1 MRKCIAR
8 RAYWA
13 SLLAICIVLLV
24 RPDSA
29 QAAEASRIG
38 DASGKLITVPTH
50 VSRIVSLAPNLT
62 EILCGIGLGE
72 KLVGVSS
79 YSDYPAAVKKLPKV
93 GGFASLNVEVIV
105 SLRPDIAVGTM
116 DGNSETDVA
125 KLRSLGIPVF
135 CVFPKNMKGLMQ
147 SIDQLGR
154 LFRREAEAKKLVS
167 NIELVVKRVKR
178 KAERLTRGRGRP
190 RVLIALDIK
199 PVVSATAQTFI
210 GELIEIAGGVNVVG
224 AYGIRYPRLGL
235 ETIVASAPDV
245 ILVTGHGSRKE
256 LLKDLRS
263 WARWREIPAVKNGR
277 VYLLDPDI
285 TTRPGPRVAGALMTI
300 QRKLFAK

>member
-1 MRKCIAR
+1 M
-8 RAYWA
+8 
-13 SLLAICIVLLV
+13 
-24 RPDSA
+24 
-29 QAAEASRIG
+29 Q
-38 DASGKLITVPTH
+38 DASGKLITVPAH

-79 YSDYPAAVKKLPKV
+79 YSNYPPAAVQKLPKV
-93 GGFASLNVEVIV
+93 GGFASLNVEMIV

-116 DGNSETDVA
+116 DGNSKTEVA
-125 KLRSLGIPVF
+125 NLRSLGIPVF
-135 CVFPKNMKGLMQ
+135 CVFPNNMKGLTE
-147 SIDQLGR
+147 SINQLGK

-167 NIELVVKRVKR
+167 DIELVVKRVKL

-199 PVVSATAQTFI
+199 PVVSATAETFI

-224 AYGIRYPRLGL
+224 TCGIRYPKLGL

-245 ILVTGHGSRKE
+245 ILVTGHGSRKG

-263 WARWREIPAVKNGR
+263 LARWREIPAVKNGR
-277 VYLLDPDI
+277 VYLLAPDV
-285 TTRPGPRVAGALMTI
+285 TTRPGPRVVGALMTI
-300 QRKLFAK
+300 HKKLFAE

>member
-1 MRKCIAR
+1 M
-8 RAYWA
+8 
-13 SLLAICIVLLV
+13 
-24 RPDSA
+24 
-29 QAAEASRIG
+29 Q
-38 DASGKLITVPTH
+38 DASGTLMTVPAS

-79 YSDYPAAVKKLPKV
+79 YSNYPPAVKKLPKV
-93 GGFASLNVEVIV
+93 GGFASLNIEMIV
-105 SLRPDIAVGTM
+105 SLRPDMAVATM
-116 DGNSETDVA
+116 DGNSKADVT

-135 CVFPKNMKGLMQ
+135 CVFPNNMKGLMR
-147 SIDQLGR
+147 SIEQLGR
-154 LFRREAEAKKLVS
+154 LFRRERQAKELVS
-167 NIELVVKRVKR
+167 NIDLVVKQVKL
-178 KAERLTRGRGRP
+178 KAASFTRSRGRP

-199 PVVSATAQTFI
+199 PVVSASAQTFL

-224 AYGIRYPRLGL
+224 ASDIRYPRLGL

-245 ILVTGHGSRKE
+245 ILVTGHGSRKG
-256 LLKDLRS
+256 LLKELRS
-263 WARWREIPAVKNGR
+263 WARWREIPAIRNGR

-300 QRKLFAK
+300 QRNLFAK

>member
-1 MRKCIAR
+1 MKSCTAR
-8 RAYWA
+8 RAYWT
-13 SLLAICIVLLV
+13 SLLVTCALLV
-24 RPDSA
+24 LSCCA
-29 QAAEASRIG
+29 QALQVSRMQ
-38 DASGKLITVPTH
+38 DASGTLMTVPAS

-79 YSDYPAAVKKLPKV
+79 YSNYPPAVKKLPKV
-93 GGFASLNVEVIV
+93 GGFASLNIEMIV
-105 SLRPDIAVGTM
+105 SLRPDMAVATM
-116 DGNSETDVA
+116 DGNSKADVT

-135 CVFPKNMKGLMQ
+135 CVFPNNVKGLMR
-147 SIDQLGR
+147 SIEQLGR
-154 LFRREAEAKKLVS
+154 LFRRERQAKELVS
-167 NIELVVKRVKR
+167 NIDLVVKQVKL
-178 KAERLTRGRGRP
+178 KAASFTRSRGRP

-199 PVVSATAQTFI
+199 PVVSASAQTFL

-224 AYGIRYPRLGL
+224 ASDIRYPRLGL

-245 ILVTGHGSRKE
+245 ILVTGHGSRKG
-256 LLKDLRS
+256 LLKELRS
-263 WARWREIPAVKNGR
+263 WARWREIPAIRNGR

-300 QRKLFAK
+300 QRNLFAK

>member
-1 MRKCIAR
+1 MLSC
-8 RAYWA
+8 
-13 SLLAICIVLLV
+13 C
-24 RPDSA
+24 A
-29 QAAEASRIG
+29 QALQVSRMQ
-38 DASGKLITVPTH
+38 DASGTLMTVPAS

-79 YSDYPAAVKKLPKV
+79 YSNYPPAVKKLPKV
-93 GGFASLNVEVIV
+93 GGFASLNIEMIV
-105 SLRPDIAVGTM
+105 SLRPDMAVATM
-116 DGNSETDVA
+116 DGNSKADVT

-135 CVFPKNMKGLMQ
+135 CVFPNNMEGLMR
-147 SIDQLGR
+147 SIEQLGR
-154 LFRREAEAKKLVS
+154 LFRRERQAKELVS
-167 NIELVVKRVKR
+167 NIDLVVKQVKL
-178 KAERLTRGRGRP
+178 KAASFTRSRGRP

-199 PVVSATAQTFI
+199 PVVSASAQTFL

-224 AYGIRYPRLGL
+224 ASDIRYPRLGL

-245 ILVTGHGSRKE
+245 ILVTVHGSRKG

-263 WARWREIPAVKNGR
+263 WARWREIPAVKNNR
-277 VYLLDPDI
+277 VYPLDPDI

-300 QRKLFAK
+300 QQKLFAK

>member
-1 MRKCIAR
+1 MRNCIGR

-13 SLLAICIVLLV
+13 SVLAICIFLLV
-24 RPDSA
+24 GRDSA
-29 QAAEASRIG
+29 QASEVSRME
-38 DASGKLITVPTH
+38 DASGRLITAPVH

-62 EILCGIGLGE
+62 EILCGIGLRE

-79 YSDYPAAVKKLPKV
+79 YSNYPPAVRKLPKV
-93 GGFASLNVEVIV
+93 GGFASLNVEMIV

-116 DGNSETDVA
+116 DGNSETEVA
-125 KLRSLGIPVF
+125 KLRALGIRVF
-135 CVFPKNMKGLMQ
+135 CVFPNDMKGLTR

-154 LFRREAEAKKLVS
+154 LFRREAEAKKLAS
-167 NIELVVKRVKR
+167 DIELAVKRVKLR
-178 KAERLTRGRGRP
+178 ADRLTSGKGRP

-224 AYGIRYPRLGL
+224 TYGVRYPRLGL

-245 ILVTGHGSRKE
+245 ILVTGHGSRKG

-263 WARWREIPAVKNGR
+263 WARWRDVPAVRNGK

-285 TTRPGPRVAGALMTI
+285 ATRPGPRVAGALMTI
-300 QRKLFAK
+300 QKKLFAE